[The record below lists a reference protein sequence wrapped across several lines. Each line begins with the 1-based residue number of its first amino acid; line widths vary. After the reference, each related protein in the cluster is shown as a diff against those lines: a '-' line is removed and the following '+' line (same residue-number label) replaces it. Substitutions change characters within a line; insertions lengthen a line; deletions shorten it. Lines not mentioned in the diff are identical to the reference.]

1 MGAYDRLQPGLF
13 IMRQGDRESKWH
25 GHGPAPEYKGETAIH
40 AMTMPPFYI
49 IAQLK
54 YTGTGFTKQT
64 SSFNIG
70 IHVAHWC
77 FYDPHMQAC
86 AVSHNCVSGEFLV
99 LAPCLTR
106 PPVCRHVTSMLKG
119 ADMRCA
125 GGVVARGFSG

>member
-64 SSFNIG
+64 SSQLILLAMA
-70 IHVAHWC
+70 HVVDLLTEVLQVECMPGALAQEC
-77 FYDPHMQAC
+77 RL
-86 AVSHNCVSGEFLV
+86 LV
-99 LAPCLTR
+99 CP
-106 PPVCRHVTSMLKG
+106 G
-119 ADMRCA
+119 
-125 GGVVARGFSG
+125 

>member
-49 IAQLK
+49 VAQLK

-64 SSFNIG
+64 SRL
-70 IHVAHWC
+70 IHDLEKQTRWSSRGKHGNEG
-77 FYDPHMQAC
+77 FHDILQR
-86 AVSHNCVSGEFLV
+86 
-99 LAPCLTR
+99 LTLGK
-106 PPVCRHVTSMLKG
+106 S
-119 ADMRCA
+119 
-125 GGVVARGFSG
+125 

>member
-64 SSFNIG
+64 SRLRRLARPRCLPPSRCHRRG
-70 IHVAHWC
+70 RHAQPAAWTR
-77 FYDPHMQAC
+77 
-86 AVSHNCVSGEFLV
+86 AVYLHLQ
-99 LAPCLTR
+99 
-106 PPVCRHVTSMLKG
+106 
-119 ADMRCA
+119 
-125 GGVVARGFSG
+125 

>member
-64 SSFNIG
+64 SRVVVVSEFAVTDARARRRAIPTKKGTHRLSMPKSGHACTFLQLQTLSF
-70 IHVAHWC
+70 
-77 FYDPHMQAC
+77 
-86 AVSHNCVSGEFLV
+86 AVQPLYN
-99 LAPCLTR
+99 
-106 PPVCRHVTSMLKG
+106 
-119 ADMRCA
+119 
-125 GGVVARGFSG
+125 

>member
-64 SSFNIG
+64 SRHKLRGGAYEDRQDENRLWITVFCSAI
-70 IHVAHWC
+70 
-77 FYDPHMQAC
+77 PR
-86 AVSHNCVSGEFLV
+86 SGQGRA
-99 LAPCLTR
+99 APPGGWRNWRWRRR
-106 PPVCRHVTSMLKG
+106 P
-119 ADMRCA
+119 
-125 GGVVARGFSG
+125 GGVYPG

>member
-64 SSFNIG
+64 SRCPFHKFAASPAAARLYGLGGYKVRSNRWG
-70 IHVAHWC
+70 RELN
-77 FYDPHMQAC
+77 QA
-86 AVSHNCVSGEFLV
+86 
-99 LAPCLTR
+99 R
-106 PPVCRHVTSMLKG
+106 PW
-119 ADMRCA
+119 
-125 GGVVARGFSG
+125 RG

>member
-64 SSFNIG
+64 SSLTGINVGTYASGIG
-70 IHVAHWC
+70 AS
-77 FYDPHMQAC
+77 FAGDSSAG
-86 AVSHNCVSGEFLV
+86 ANSGT
-99 LAPCLTR
+99 AQLT
-106 PPVCRHVTSMLKG
+106 
-119 ADMRCA
+119 
-125 GGVVARGFSG
+125 

>member
-64 SSFNIG
+64 SSIPSPSAPG
-70 IHVAHWC
+70 IITTLLSSPRWAASMGGI
-77 FYDPHMQAC
+77 P
-86 AVSHNCVSGEFLV
+86 LT
-99 LAPCLTR
+99 TR
-106 PPVCRHVTSMLKG
+106 PIPLKPG
-119 ADMRCA
+119 DGQAFVDRCIA
-125 GGVVARGFSG
+125 TERVPL

>member
-64 SSFNIG
+64 SSPLIASSTSTRRCSNTSCRI
-70 IHVAHWC
+70 ALASC
-77 FYDPHMQAC
+77 QARRSFYPECSSLRRRISA
-86 AVSHNCVSGEFLV
+86 ASWLLRS
-99 LAPCLTR
+99 
-106 PPVCRHVTSMLKG
+106 S
-119 ADMRCA
+119 
-125 GGVVARGFSG
+125 

>member
-64 SSFNIG
+64 SSL
-70 IHVAHWC
+70 VAHACNFGLDQMAQLSDLAYDRLAWC
-77 FYDPHMQAC
+77 TTWYLRED
-86 AVSHNCVSGEFLV
+86 
-99 LAPCLTR
+99 T
-106 PPVCRHVTSMLKG
+106 LKRSEERRVG
-119 ADMRCA
+119 KGWR
-125 GGVVARGFSG
+125 